1 MIYYKIPEYLLLDSG
16 KCPQCRTLSLST
28 THRSLGIFRRRNCVS
43 VLKGS
48 LQFTPTMFICS
59 VTAGLDFGWVAVPE
73 NSLAMMLMCEDVM
86 ISYTSMI

>member
-16 KCPQCRTLSLST
+16 KCPQCRTLSLHNPSIA
-28 THRSLGIFRRRNCVS
+28 RDLQAPPES

-48 LQFTPTMFICS
+48 LQFVPTMFICS